1 MARHL
6 CMLARIPGTAG
17 PANFQR
23 RLEHGL
29 HARNVQVSYGLVNRP
44 CGVLLVI
51 GATRNLAS
59 LRRASRDGIPIV
71 QRLNGM
77 NWIHRQIRTGL
88 KHYLRAEINNL
99 LLRWIRAKLADFVI
113 YQSHFAQEWWEQA
126 HGIAPVPSSVI
137 YNGVPLD
144 RYTPDGKERPPED
157 RIVILMVE
165 GNLSGGY
172 EVGVESGVDLA
183 RKMQERVS
191 GPVKLQIAGNAPQDI
206 RSRWKLNENSLIH
219 WLGLVS
225 PDHIPAL
232 ARQAH
237 LLYSGD
243 PNPACPNAVI
253 EAMACGLPIVA
264 FNTGAL
270 PEIVTQDAGQVVD
283 YGGDPWRLEKP
294 DIEALVDAAIEVA
307 ANQDRF
313 RKGARQRAVESFGQ
327 DRMVEAYLE
336 VFQSISKPS
345 GVDV

>member
-1 MARHL
+1 
-6 CMLARIPGTAG
+6 MLARIPGTAG

-23 RLEHGL
+23 RLEEGL
-29 HARNVQVSYGLVNRP
+29 HARNIQVSYGSVNRP
-44 CGVLLVI
+44 CDVLLVI
-51 GATRNLAS
+51 GATRNLGG
-59 LRRASRDGIPIV
+59 LRRARRDGVPII

-77 NWIHRQIRTGL
+77 NWIHRQTRTGL
-88 KHYLRAEINNL
+88 RHYLRAEINNL
-99 LLRWIRAKLADFVI
+99 LLRLIRAKMADFVI
-113 YQSHFAQEWWEQA
+113 YQSHFAQEWWERA
-126 HGIAPVPSSVI
+126 HGITPVASRVI

-144 RYTPDGKERPPED
+144 RYRPEGKEKPPED
-157 RIVILMVE
+157 RMIILMVE

-183 RKMQERVS
+183 RKIQGRVS
-191 GPVKLQIAGNAPQDI
+191 RPVELHIAGNAPQDI
-206 RSRWKLNENSLIH
+206 RSRWKSKGKPLIQ

-232 ARQAH
+232 ARGAH

-270 PEIVTQDAGQVVD
+270 PEMVTEDAGKVVD

-294 DIEALVDAAIEVA
+294 DIEALVDAAMEVDA
-307 ANQDRF
+307 KQERF

-327 DRMVEAYLE
+327 DRMVEDYLE
-336 VFQSISKPS
+336 VFHSIAKSS
-345 GVDV
+345 GMDL